1 MKTIIMIVGIVVM
14 LMGLLWVG
22 QGMGWIMWPETSFML
37 LDRKWAYIGAATA
50 VVGLIIIGFSRRR

>member
-1 MKTIIMIVGIVVM
+1 MIVGIVVM